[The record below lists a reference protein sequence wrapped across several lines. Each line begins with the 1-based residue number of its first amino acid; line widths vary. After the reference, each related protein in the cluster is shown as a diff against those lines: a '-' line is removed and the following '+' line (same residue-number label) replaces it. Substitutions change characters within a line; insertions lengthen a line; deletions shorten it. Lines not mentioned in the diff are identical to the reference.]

1 MDVPTTLLVSNDYP
15 PRVGGI
21 QRTLESLVDR
31 LPPDRVGVFA
41 PMWPGASEFD
51 GRAPYR
57 TFRQPERFLLPSPSL
72 AVRIERAV
80 EELGAD
86 VVLFGATYPLAL
98 LGPRLARRGIPYL
111 AAAHGFEYWL
121 SIVPGT
127 HSLVR
132 RATSRA
138 AHVPV
143 LCSEFIARRVRTAVP
158 ANVPLSVI
166 YPAADIERF
175 HPDQPAQDIRAR
187 HGLGSRPLVVC
198 VSRLVARKGQDMLI
212 RSMSEV
218 RRRAADGAVAL
229 VG

>member
-1 MDVPTTLLVSNDYP
+1 VDVPTTLLVTNDYP

-21 QRTLESLVDR
+21 QRTLGALVDR
-31 LPPDRVGVFA
+31 LPPERVGVFA

-51 GRAPYR
+51 DRAAYR
-57 TFRQPERFLLPSPSL
+57 TFRQPERFLLPTRSVG
-72 AVRIERAV
+72 ARIERSA
-80 EELGAD
+80 ETLGAE
-86 VVLFGATYPLAL
+86 VVLFGAAYPLAL

-138 AHVPV
+138 SHVPV

-158 ANVPLSVI
+158 ARVPGQIGRASCR
-166 YPAADIERF
+166 ER
-175 HPDQPAQDIRAR
+175 
-187 HGLGSRPLVVC
+187 V
-198 VSRLVARKGQDMLI
+198 
-212 RSMSEV
+212 
-218 RRRAADGAVAL
+218 
-229 VG
+229 